1 MKKKNLPAMKT
12 HLILTAALFLALS
25 QTTSA
30 QFFNTTEE
38 LIYYTSEWTGERF
51 DDGRPKVPDEIL
63 ERMKK
68 VSIEEAWGILR
79 SKGYNNQFEDNWTI
93 LHDDQPVVGR
103 ALTAQYMP
111 RRPEVMDRLTEKGH
125 QQGRVGAMNSWP
137 IDALRQGDV
146 YVADGFGKIVDGT
159 LIGDNLGNAIY
170 ANSGNGVIF
179 DAGARDMEGLA
190 EIEGFNAFVRGFD
203 PSYLMESMLMGIN
216 VPIRIG
222 RATVFPGDVVLAKKT
237 GVLFIP
243 AHLAEEVVVRAEF
256 IMLRD
261 MFGHEMLKKGVYTP
275 GEIDGR
281 WNDAIRKAFLE
292 WVENNPDELP
302 MSKTD
307 LDNYLKDRT
316 W

>member
-1 MKKKNLPAMKT
+1 MRKLLMIVSG
-12 HLILTAALFLALS
+12 LLLGGLS
-25 QTTSA
+25 VIHA
-30 QFFNTTEE
+30 QFFDTPEE
-38 LIYYTSEWTGERF
+38 LIYFTSEWKGERF
-51 DDGRPKVPDEIL
+51 EDGRPRVPEEIL
-63 ERMKK
+63 ERLKK

-79 SKGYNNQFEDNWTI
+79 SKGYHNQFEGNWVMI
-93 LHDDQPVVGR
+93 HEDEPIVGR

-111 RRPEVMDRLTEKGH
+111 KRPEVMDRLTEKGH
-125 QQGRVGAMNSWP
+125 QEGRVGAMNSWP
-137 IDALRQGDV
+137 IDALQQGDV

-170 ANSGNGVIF
+170 ANSGNGVVF
-179 DAGARDMEGLA
+179 DGGSRDLEGLS

-261 MFGHEMLKKGVYTP
+261 MFGHEMLQKGVYTP
-275 GEIDGR
+275 GQIDGR
-281 WNDAIRKAFLE
+281 WTDEIKAAFLK

-302 MSKTD
+302 MTKEA
-307 LDNYLKDRT
+307 LDEYLKDRT